1 MDDFL
6 RRVENEIVKY
16 DLIRPNEKLLVAVSG
31 GPDSLALLHFLM
43 NRQGANNL
51 VVLHVN
57 HLLRAE
63 SDEEADFV
71 RSFAERHNLAF
82 IQKKVDVQSLAVSE
96 KRGIEETARLVRYRF
111 FEESMLESGIQKIAL
126 AHHADDQIE
135 TILMRLVRGSSGTG
149 LSGIRPMRMLGEG
162 HVIRPFLSVSKKD
175 ILAYTSEHKL
185 PFVVDAS
192 NEMDNFTR
200 NRFRKH
206 IVPLL
211 EKENVGIA
219 EHFKNFSDETWED
232 FHFLDEMA
240 LSEFEKIAVKEE
252 GFVKIERNAVENM
265 ANPLQRRIIH
275 LLLKYLYNND
285 IQDISKR
292 HIEAIY
298 GVIHGNNPSA
308 TLNLPKNVIFRRTY
322 DQLEAFFY
330 KEEVKKEFYYQI
342 APNDRIEMLDG
353 SVFKMR
359 QKSSVVQTAG
369 LNGIIIDAEAVS
381 LPLVIRNRLPGD
393 RMTLKG
399 TGGTKKLKDIFIDAK
414 IPKFLRDTI
423 PVVTDDNGKVL
434 WVPGVKESCYVVKPS
449 REKKQF
455 IMRYSKNLG
464 GKKSMHNDIQ
474 KVLISEEEIQK
485 KIRELGVELTTEYEG
500 RNPLVI
506 GVLKGATPFMT
517 DLIKRVDTYL
527 EMDFMDVSSYGN
539 GMVSSG
545 EVKIIKDLN
554 TSVEGRDVLI
564 VEDII
569 DSGRTLS
576 YLVDLIKYRKAKSV
590 KLVTLLDKP
599 EGRNVDIDADYVGF
613 IVPNEF
619 VVGYGLDFAERY
631 RNLPYIGVLKPE
643 IYSE

>member
-6 RRVENEIVKY
+6 RRVEAEIQKN
-16 DLIRPNEKLLVAVSG
+16 DLIRPNEKVLVAVSG
-31 GPDSLALLHFLM
+31 GPDSFALLHFLM
-43 NRQGANNL
+43 KRQSPNNL

-57 HLLRAE
+57 HSLRSE
-63 SDEEADFV
+63 SDEEAEFV
-71 RSFAERHNLAF
+71 RAFAEGHKLPF
-82 IQKKVDVQSLAVSE
+82 IQEKVDVKKLAEEE
-96 KRGIEETARLVRYRF
+96 KRGIEDASRVARYRF
-111 FEESMLESGIQKIAL
+111 FEKMVLETGISKVAL
-126 AHHADDQIE
+126 AHHADDQVE
-135 TILMRLVRGSSGTG
+135 TILMRLMRGSSSVGF
-149 LSGIRPMRMLGEG
+149 SGIRPLRPLKEG
-162 HVIRPFLSVSKKD
+162 VIIRPFLAVTKKE
-175 ILAYTSEHKL
+175 IEAYLKENAISYML
-185 PFVVDAS
+185 DAS
-192 NEMDNFTR
+192 NDSDSYTR
-200 NRFRKH
+200 NRLRHHVTPF
-206 IVPLL
+206 L
-211 EKENVGIA
+211 EKENKGMQR
-219 EHFKNFSDETWED
+219 HFKHFSDEMWED
-232 FHFLDEMA
+232 LHFLDELA
-240 LSEFEKIAVKEE
+240 RAKYDELITKTENGIKLNIKQL
-252 GFVKIERNAVENM
+252 ENM
-265 ANPLQRRIIH
+265 AIPLQRRLIH

-285 IQDISKR
+285 IQLVTKR
-292 HIEAIY
+292 HVEAIF
-298 GVIHGNNPSA
+298 GVIHGDNPSA
-308 TLNLPKNVIFRRTY
+308 TLNLPKSVLIRRTY
-322 DQLEAFFY
+322 DQLEALFY
-330 KEEVKKEFYYQI
+330 KKEAKKEFYYQI

-369 LNGIIIDAEAVS
+369 LDGIILDADAVS
-381 LPLVIRNRLPGD
+381 LPLVIRNRMPGD
-393 RMTLKG
+393 KMTLKG

-414 IPKFLRDTI
+414 IPQFLRDTL
-423 PVVTDDNGKVL
+423 PVVTDSEGKIL
-434 WVPGVKESCYVVKPS
+434 WIPSVKESCYVVKPS
-449 REKKQF
+449 REKKQY

-474 KVLISEEEIQK
+474 KVLFSEEEIQN
-485 KIRELGVELTTEYEG
+485 KIRELGTELTTEYEG
-500 RNPLVI
+500 RNPLVV

-517 DLIKRVDTYL
+517 DLMKRMDTYL

-613 IVPNEF
+613 VVPNEF
-619 VVGYGLDFAERY
+619 VVGYGLDFAEKY

-643 IYSE
+643 IYAE